1 MIFFGVK
8 MRIPFKHVSGIS
20 RLVAGIFVIGAVSGC
35 VGGTTYGTGVSQ
47 EKQTLTDMYTMFNLK
62 TEKPKIDYSA
72 RPDLIVPQNK
82 QALVQ
87 PVDIETTT
95 SNPEWPETP
104 EERIARVRAQAGE
117 LDPRTGEY
125 KREELLRKKEGIAIE
140 QGYSEKKFIPGR
152 TDRDGNPTIYGG
164 EGSQAS
170 RQEVLQRKAE
180 LSGSLGASRKYLT
193 EPPVQY
199 RVPVSSAPSGVEAYT
214 EEERAIKAEEVR
226 LAKIKAMQEL
236 SRK

>member
-1 MIFFGVK
+1 MHLSLKSFAK
-8 MRIPFKHVSGIS
+8 ASRIAASFIA
-20 RLVAGIFVIGAVSGC
+20 LGAVTGC

-47 EKQTLTDMYTMFNLK
+47 EEQTLKDMYTMFNLK

-82 QALVQ
+82 QALVE

-104 EERIARVRAQAGE
+104 EERIARVRAAAGE
-117 LDPRTGEY
+117 VDARTGEVSV
-125 KREELLRKKEGIAIE
+125 EERLRRKEGIAIE
-140 QGYSEKKFIPGR
+140 TGYTEKKFIPGR

-164 EGSQAS
+164 EASQAT

-180 LSGSLGASRKYLT
+180 LGGAIGANRKYLT

-199 RVPVSSAPSGVEAYT
+199 RVPVSSAPAGVDAYSD
-214 EEERAIKAEEVR
+214 EEKAIKAEEVR
-226 LAKIKAMQEL
+226 QAKIKAMQEL
-236 SRK
+236 GRRN